1 MKKGLLLGNGI
12 NNRIGIKSLSVAKIQ
27 DRFIANVI
35 AYKPLLEKSLGIYL
49 RDDEMMNIFP
59 NSKNIGIETLAG
71 LVYKYIREKIGDKWC
86 VNADIRIQDL
96 LTCIAITTIFL
107 NSNGKMAVKYDKTML
122 PNFRE
127 YDVVLTLN
135 YYEFWDENNISIPLL
150 GKVNLNAIG
159 DDINLIVSRPRME
172 ADDYRKVV
180 EQLSEKYKVQ
190 IANLDE
196 IVFAP
201 SGIDKDHLICVE
213 GLYQTVYILCK
224 ICLYQK
230 EKLFTKNYKRL
241 IK

>member
-1 MKKGLLLGNGI
+1 
-12 NNRIGIKSLSVAKIQ
+12 
-27 DRFIANVI
+27 
-35 AYKPLLEKSLGIYL
+35 
-49 RDDEMMNIFP
+49 
-59 NSKNIGIETLAG
+59 
-71 LVYKYIREKIGDKWC
+71 
-86 VNADIRIQDL
+86 
-96 LTCIAITTIFL
+96 
-107 NSNGKMAVKYDKTML
+107 MAVKYDKTML

-135 YYEFWDENNISIPLL
+135 YYEFWDENNISIPLH

-201 SGIDKDHLICVE
+201 SGIDKDH
-213 GLYQTVYILCK
+213 
-224 ICLYQK
+224 
-230 EKLFTKNYKRL
+230 
-241 IK
+241 